1 MEIFKR
7 IFRATSEIFTLGFIL
22 YWIYSLVIKVD
33 TIYIIDPIL
42 LIGAIFVLLIGV
54 VLSKERWFTSSILN
68 FLVPYIIVIFILFI
82 GVSLVNYFELSKELD
97 KRVIISIYSGIYL
110 VYSIIDYLA
119 HRKNKNRIHF

>member
-33 TIYIIDPIL
+33 IIYIIDPIL
-42 LIGAIFVLLIGV
+42 FIGAIFVLLIGV

-82 GVSLVNYFELSKELD
+82 GVSLVNYFELSKELE

-110 VYSIIDYLA
+110 VYSIIDYLI